1 MDAAK
6 PSMDSRIVGEDARE
20 ELELEKRIWPRS
32 EKVGVT
38 GEWLSDDVDENE

>member
-1 MDAAK
+1 
-6 PSMDSRIVGEDARE
+6 MDSRIVGEARE

-38 GEWLSDDVDENE
+38 GEWLPDDVEEKE

>member
-1 MDAAK
+1 
-6 PSMDSRIVGEDARE
+6 MDSRIVGEEARE

-38 GEWLSDDVDENE
+38 GEWLSEDVEEKE